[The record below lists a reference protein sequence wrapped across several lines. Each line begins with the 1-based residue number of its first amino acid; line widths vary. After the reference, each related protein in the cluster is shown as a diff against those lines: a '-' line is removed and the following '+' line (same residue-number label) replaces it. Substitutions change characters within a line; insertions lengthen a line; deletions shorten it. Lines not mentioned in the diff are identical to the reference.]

1 MTDARWPD
9 GVTLLVNA
17 GPKEG
22 WPRYDIWH
30 TGGPGG
36 PWLEAAT
43 EEAAR
48 SIVQAIDELLA
59 LRAERDTLRAEVE
72 ALRTDRTLRAFDATT
87 ASFEER
93 AAVVAWLRAEAD
105 APHPVESGE
114 RRLSPAGVGLC
125 RLLADCIE
133 RGEHRREEEP

>member
-17 GPKEG
+17 GPEEG

-48 SIVQAIDELLA
+48 SIVQAIDELHDS
-59 LRAERDTLRAEVE
+59 RAERDALRAEVE
-72 ALRTDRTLRAFDATT
+72 ALRTDWTLRAFDATT
-87 ASFEER
+87 AAFEER
-93 AAVVAWLRAEAD
+93 DTVVAWLRDEVDAAMQMRAPVRAATFLWCAEA
-105 APHPVESGE
+105 
-114 RRLSPAGVGLC
+114 
-125 RLLADCIE
+125 IE
-133 RGEHRREEEP
+133 RGEHRREGNE